1 MKNRYLRIQTDYYKI
16 VHRPNIDGSTTPTL
30 SKWQQKTILEDHGK
44 NFLKDIPKYDG
55 FVLMPSHTNYQS
67 EVKDFYNLY
76 HKIEGEI
83 KEGDFEHTK
92 LFLRQIFKDHYPL
105 ILDYLSLLWCK
116 PTQILPILC
125 LVSKERHTGK
135 TTFLNWLK
143 DIFERNMSIIKPEDL
158 TGRFN
163 GDWVDKL
170 IIAIDEAKFAK
181 PSDSATI
188 KNLST
193 AKYSNKEAKGKDRYQ
208 VPFIGKFVI
217 TSNHDSDFV
226 LIDPEEIRYWV
237 FELEKPQ
244 NKIENLDEKLKA
256 ELPAFKHF
264 IQNREIQTKRKS
276 RMWFSKAEIHTEAL
290 DRVVKGSNISINKEI
305 AIILLE
311 KMEEVEKEE
320 LKLNL
325 KKIQF
330 LLAEG
335 GLKKTLNQIKQVIEI
350 KWNLTKSENSTSF
363 KYYTKEFDY
372 QSKKYFIEE
381 HNDKGRVYT
390 FQKEFLKSL

>member
-16 VHRPNIDGSTTPTL
+16 VNQPNIDGSTTPTL
-30 SKWQQKTILEDHGK
+30 SKWQQKTIMDDHGK
-44 NFLKDIPKYDG
+44 DFLKDIPKYDG
-55 FVLMPSHTNYQS
+55 FVLMPSHTNYEK
-67 EVKDFYNLY
+67 EVKGFYNLY
-76 HKIEGEI
+76 HKIEGKI
-83 KEGDFEHTK
+83 KKGDFEHTT
-92 LFLRQIFKDHYPL
+92 LFLKQIFKDHYPL

-193 AKYSNKEAKGKDRYQ
+193 AKHSNKESKGKDRYQ

-244 NKIENLDEKLKA
+244 EKIENLDEKLKA

-264 IQNREIQTKRKS
+264 IQNRQIQTKRKS
-276 RMWFSKAEIHTEAL
+276 RMWFSKSDIHTEAL
-290 DRVVKGSNISINKEI
+290 DRVVKGSNISLEKEI
-305 AIILLE
+305 AAILLY
-311 KMEEVEKEE
+311 KMEDVEQDEIKFTLSDIQDLLKERH
-320 LKLNL
+320 L
-325 KKIQF
+325 I
-330 LLAEG
+330 
-335 GLKKTLNQIKQVIEI
+335 KTFTQIKQVIEN
-350 KWNLTKSENSTSF
+350 KWGLTVSKHPTSYNHFKKSFNSF
-363 KYYTKEFDY
+363 HKEFEV
-372 QSKKYFIEE
+372 ITEP
-381 HNDKGRVYT
+381 DKGRVYT
-390 FQKEFLKSL
+390 FQKEFLEIL